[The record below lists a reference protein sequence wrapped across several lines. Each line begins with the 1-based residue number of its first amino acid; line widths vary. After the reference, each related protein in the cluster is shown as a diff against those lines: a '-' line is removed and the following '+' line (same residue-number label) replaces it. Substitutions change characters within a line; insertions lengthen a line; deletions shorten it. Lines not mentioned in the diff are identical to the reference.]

1 MKEKEILN
9 SWKDIAR
16 YLERDIKTCYRW
28 EKELG
33 LPIHRID
40 DTSSRS
46 NVFAYREEIDLWL
59 KEKAKIRDLSAQPDS
74 PPRPWISRRIWLL
87 GVGLV
92 VAAVAVAYLI
102 FGPGFSATS
111 SSRSGELEQSY
122 PSAFDEITSLGSIN
136 LDGTSET
143 ENVLAKLGQ
152 EGVDAWELYSQGN
165 YFLEKNSQESL
176 ELATALFLKSVQGDE
191 AFPLGYIGLA
201 QCYLKQVEN
210 GWNRQIE
217 WLDKA
222 EELAKRPG
230 QEAENYPEYFQTLSQ
245 ALLLRHVYFDD
256 DTLAEALRWAQIGIS
271 KFPNHPHLN
280 YVLGRCFHLRYAG
293 RGDLED
299 LDQALDYLKK
309 SYWLNPYAL
318 HNLDYAEILMLRRD
332 FAEALRVCDQLKHFD
347 SSGRAR
353 YRMGEIH
360 YFAGDLEVSGLV
372 FDELRTPLKL
382 KIFALLYRARIAS
395 RKEDAATAQRLIRE
409 VGILFPG
416 VPDLIERDLMLA
428 SAYMG
433 IGKVEDGYRHLS
445 VFLADPVV
453 RKQKHLYGKY
463 IALDPNFDR
472 CREDARFQTLLES
485 R

>member
-1 MKEKEILN
+1 MKDKEILD
-9 SWKDIAR
+9 SWKAIAR
-16 YLERDIKTCYRW
+16 YLDRDIKTCYRW

-46 NVFAYREEIDLWL
+46 NVFAYKEEIDLWL
-59 KEKAKIRDLSAQPDS
+59 KDKTKSRDLSAQPDT
-74 PPRPWISRRIWLL
+74 PPRPSRARRFRLL
-87 GVGLV
+87 GIGLIL
-92 VAAVAVAYLI
+92 AAVVTAYLV
-102 FGPGFSATS
+102 FGPGFSADPS
-111 SSRSGELEQSY
+111 SKPGEIGESY
-122 PSAFDEITSLGSIN
+122 PSAFDEITSLGSIS
-136 LDGTSET
+136 LDRSSET
-143 ENVLAKLGQ
+143 EGVLAKLGR
-152 EGVDAWELYSQGN
+152 EDVDPWELYSQGN

-176 ELATALFLKSVQGDE
+176 ELATALFLKSVQGEE
-191 AFPLGYIGLA
+191 AFPLGFMGLA

-222 EELAKRPG
+222 EELARRPRE
-230 QEAENYPEYFQTLSQ
+230 EAENYPEYFQTLSQ
-245 ALLLRHVYFDD
+245 ALLLRHVYFDGG
-256 DTLAEALRWAQIGIS
+256 TLADALRWAQEGIR
-271 KFPNHPHLN
+271 KYPNHPHLN
-280 YVLGRCFHLRYAG
+280 YVLGRCFHLRYAE
-293 RGDLED
+293 RGDTGD
-299 LDQALDYLKK
+299 LDQALAYLKK

-347 SSGRAR
+347 VSGRAR

-360 YFAGDLEVSGLV
+360 YFAGNLEVSGLV

-382 KIFALLYRARIAS
+382 KIFALLYRAMIAS
-395 RKEDAATAQRLIRE
+395 RKQDAKTAQHLIRE

-416 VPDLIERDLMLA
+416 VPDLKERDLMLA

-433 IGKVEDGYRHLS
+433 MGKVEDGYRHLDA
-445 VFLADPVV
+445 FLADPVV
-453 RKQKHLYGKY
+453 RKQKHRFGTY

-472 CREDARFQTLLES
+472 CREDARFRSLLES